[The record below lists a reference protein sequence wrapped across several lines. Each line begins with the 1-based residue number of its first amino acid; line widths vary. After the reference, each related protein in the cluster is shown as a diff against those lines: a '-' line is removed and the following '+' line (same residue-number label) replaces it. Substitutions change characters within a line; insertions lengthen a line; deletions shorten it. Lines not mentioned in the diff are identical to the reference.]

1 MDPASSNTV
10 AKQHAC
16 LTVSTFDPTEVPKE
30 LATSFAPRPNAS
42 TKAIMKPTMTIH
54 STSSEYGS
62 IMMESLTNLQAMAC
76 TLGADTV
83 DSFNDVSYV
92 PFLTKITELYLPLK
106 ITQYLTKQTSYIY
119 NS

>member
-1 MDPASSNTV
+1 MDPAISHTV

-42 TKAIMKPTMTIH
+42 TKAIMKPMMTTH

-62 IMMESLTNLQAMAC
+62 IMMESLQNLQAVGY
-76 TLGADTV
+76 TLER
-83 DSFNDVSYV
+83 FNDVSSV
-92 PFLTKITELYLPLK
+92 PLTQLYLPLK
-106 ITQYLTKQTSYIY
+106 ITQYLTKQISCTILKCL
-119 NS
+119 